1 MSDNQEIRFARL
13 ERAPAYKNVSEAIL
27 KDIIDGRLTVGNRL
41 PSEQKL
47 AEQFGVHRSTVRE
60 GIRLLEETGV
70 LRRANSASGST
81 RISGATKKSI
91 RSPLIFDLLN
101 RTDRPKIVP

>member
-47 AEQFGVHRSTVRE
+47 AEQFGVHRSTVRD
-60 GIRLLEETGV
+60 RLKRQPAVGGRTPHEHGAPW
-70 LRRANSASGST
+70 RA
-81 RISGATKKSI
+81 KSVQDV
-91 RSPLIFDLLN
+91 RLMFSLD
-101 RTDRPKIVP
+101 

>member
-47 AEQFGVHRSTVRE
+47 AEQFGVRRSTVA
-60 GIRLLEETGV
+60 
-70 LRRANSASGST
+70 RRHSPARGN
-81 RISGATKKSI
+81 
-91 RSPLIFDLLN
+91 RSF
-101 RTDRPKIVP
+101 TA

>member
-1 MSDNQEIRFARL
+1 MNDNQEIRFARL
-13 ERAPAYKNVSEAIL
+13 EPAPAYKNVSEAIL
-27 KDIIDGRLTVGNRL
+27 KDIINGRLTVGNRL

-70 LRRANSASGST
+70 LRREFGKQLVVSRPTYGSF
-81 RISGATKKSI
+81 G
-91 RSPLIFDLLN
+91 N
-101 RTDRPKIVP
+101 

>member
-27 KDIIDGRLTVGNRL
+27 KDIIDGRLTVGKRL
-41 PSEQKL
+41 PSEHKL

-70 LRRANSASGST
+70 LRREFG
-81 RISGATKKSI
+81 
-91 RSPLIFDLLN
+91 
-101 RTDRPKIVP
+101 

>member
-41 PSEQKL
+41 PSEQPSNSVYTALPCAK
-47 AEQFGVHRSTVRE
+47 AFACSRKPEFYG
-60 GIRLLEETGV
+60 
-70 LRRANSASGST
+70 ANSASGWW
-81 RISGATKKSI
+81 
-91 RSPLIFDLLN
+91 
-101 RTDRPKIVP
+101 